1 MIKIA
6 IQKSGRLNEESL
18 GILKKCGI
26 SIDNGKDQLKAAAR
40 NFPLEVLYLRNGDIP
55 QYLRDGVVDLAIIGE
70 NLIHE
75 KGKDLQVIEKLG
87 FSKCRVSVAVPKE
100 TVFNDIRELNGKRIA
115 TSYPNTVNQFLE
127 ENNIS
132 AELHIIN
139 GSVEIAPNI
148 GLADAI
154 CDIVSSGS
162 TLFKN
167 NLKEVTKILDSEA
180 VLVQAPTMD
189 VEKTAI
195 IDKLL
200 FRLRTVLRAKK
211 LKYILLNAPN
221 DKIEEISA
229 ILPVLKSP
237 TVLPLA
243 QAGWSSLHSVID
255 EAQKTQ
261 EVRVEIIKGVNCWQ
275 KKLPIEKVG
284 LYIPGGSAPLF
295 STILML
301 AVPAQVAGC
310 SEIVLCSPPSDNGS
324 LADVILYTADLCGIT
339 NIYKVGGMQAIA
351 GMTLGTATVPKVD
364 KLFGPGNQ
372 YVTVAKQWATQY
384 QVAIDMPAGPSELMV
399 VADETADPSFVAA
412 DLLSQAEHGPDSQV
426 LFVTT
431 NKEMIDKVDA
441 EVENQ
446 LVVLSRQA
454 TAVKA
459 LNNSKI
465 IYFEKREEALSF
477 TNYYGAEHLIV
488 CLENEDDFVSKIKH
502 AGSVFV
508 GNYTPESAG
517 DYASGTNHTLPTNGY
532 VRQYSG
538 VNLDSFLKAITY
550 QKITAEGLQALGSVV
565 EEMATAEGLQ
575 AHKNAVSIR
584 LNKLLS

>member
-87 FSKCRVSVAVPKE
+87 FSKCRVAMAVPKE
-100 TVFNDIRELNGKRIA
+100 TVFNDIKELNGKRIA

-221 DKIEEISA
+221 DKIEEIRA

-255 EAQKTQ
+255 EASFW
-261 EVRVEIIKGVNCWQ
+261 EVIDALKAAGGEDILIC
-275 KKLPIEKVG
+275 PIEK
-284 LYIPGGSAPLF
+284 
-295 STILML
+295 M
-301 AVPAQVAGC
+301 
-310 SEIVLCSPPSDNGS
+310 VL
-324 LADVILYTADLCGIT
+324 
-339 NIYKVGGMQAIA
+339 
-351 GMTLGTATVPKVD
+351 
-364 KLFGPGNQ
+364 
-372 YVTVAKQWATQY
+372 
-384 QVAIDMPAGPSELMV
+384 
-399 VADETADPSFVAA
+399 
-412 DLLSQAEHGPDSQV
+412 
-426 LFVTT
+426 
-431 NKEMIDKVDA
+431 
-441 EVENQ
+441 
-446 LVVLSRQA
+446 
-454 TAVKA
+454 
-459 LNNSKI
+459 
-465 IYFEKREEALSF
+465 
-477 TNYYGAEHLIV
+477 
-488 CLENEDDFVSKIKH
+488 
-502 AGSVFV
+502 
-508 GNYTPESAG
+508 
-517 DYASGTNHTLPTNGY
+517 
-532 VRQYSG
+532 
-538 VNLDSFLKAITY
+538 
-550 QKITAEGLQALGSVV
+550 
-565 EEMATAEGLQ
+565 
-575 AHKNAVSIR
+575 
-584 LNKLLS
+584 